1 VRAVRFLAVLAVVWV
16 VWAGG
21 AFLLQRRLLYPGTAM
36 EPLRPRSASTLAGV
50 ESLWIE
56 HDGGRV
62 EAWYLPPIPP
72 ASSGPTAEPPPE
84 PHPALLFF
92 HGNGE
97 FIDDWVELLRPFP
110 ERLGMGLL
118 LVEYP
123 GYGRSTGRPTEG
135 SIVAVATA
143 AWDRIAARPGVDP
156 GRMVAM
162 GRSLGGGPAAALARE
177 REPAALVLQS
187 AFTDVADLAVR
198 RFWVPPF
205 LVRDRFPVLPAVRAF
220 PGPVLVLHGR
230 RDEVIPFHHGEALAG
245 AGPHVTFL
253 PWACGHNDCPPPGEG
268 WWEAVEDF
276 LSRAGVLRGREG

>member
-1 VRAVRFLAVLAVVWV
+1 VRFLALLALAWM

-56 HDGGRV
+56 HDGGRA
-62 EAWYLPPIPP
+62 EAWYLPPVPED
-72 ASSGPTAEPPPE
+72 ASSDGGASGR
-84 PHPALLFF
+84 HPALLFF

-97 FIDDWVELLRPFP
+97 FIDDWVEVLRPFP

-143 AWDRIAARPGVDP
+143 AWDRIAARPEVDP

-162 GRSLGGGPAAALARE
+162 GRSLGAGPAAALARA

-187 AFTDVADLAVR
+187 AFTDVAELAVR

-220 PGPVLVLHGR
+220 SGPVLVLHGR
-230 RDEVIPFHHGEALAG
+230 RDAVIPFRHGEALAA

-253 PWACGHNDCPPPGEG
+253 PWGCGHNDCPPPGEG
-268 WWEAVEDF
+268 WWEAVADF
-276 LSRAGVLRGREG
+276 LARAGVLQASEG